1 MRAGHGSVPLPVPD
15 GTPLGGYAAR
25 VAPSDGALAPL
36 RVDCV
41 SIAAGADRFLLV
53 VAELAGVNTDL
64 VAEIRRRTL
73 SVPAPRVGTLPGG
86 AGHAYPIAAPVGDAV
101 WVCATHTHSG
111 PDVGTQAGGGTTP
124 ATWLAAV
131 AAAAA
136 EAARLAVAN
145 ETECV
150 AAHHDG
156 VLDGVGS
163 RRGADDG
170 DRRVPVDVLRFGPAG
185 APAGVLAVV
194 PVHPT
199 VLPASSSVVSGDL
212 TAWIRDELRARL
224 GGSPWVVVATGAA
237 GDVSTRWTRTEQTA
251 GEGRRLAALAAD
263 QLAALVATPGR
274 AWSAD
279 DGIDAA
285 RATLPLPVRHDDRDR
300 LAGLR
305 AEFTGRL
312 AGLADGDPSGRAA
325 VTALQGV
332 EAAAGRSGAATV
344 PLELAAVRLGGL
356 TLQGIGGEPFLS
368 LRDVAAPSV
377 LLGYANG
384 YAGYLPAAADFATP
398 GYEVLISPFR
408 PDAAERAA
416 GVLHELVHR
425 TTHGG

>member
-1 MRAGHGSVPLPVPD
+1 MRAGHGSVPLSVPD

-25 VAPSDGALAPL
+25 VAPSDGTLAPL

-64 VAEIRRRTL
+64 VTEIRRR
-73 SVPAPRVGTLPGG
+73 VDGE
-86 AGHAYPIAAPVGDAV
+86 V
-101 WVCATHTHSG
+101 WICATHTHSG
-111 PDVGTQAGGGTTP
+111 PDVGTRAGGGTTP
-124 ATWLAAV
+124 DAWLTAV
-131 AAAAA
+131 ADAAA
-136 EAARLAVAN
+136 EAARLAVAS
-145 ETECV
+145 EAECV
-150 AAHHDG
+150 ASHHDG
-156 VLDGVGS
+156 MLDGVGS

-185 APAGVLAVV
+185 APLGVLAVV

-212 TAWIRDELRARL
+212 TAWIRDELRSRL

-237 GDVSTRWTRTEQTA
+237 GDVSTRWTRTAQTA
-251 GEGRRLAALAAD
+251 DEGRRLAGLAAD
-263 QLAALVATPGR
+263 QLATLVAAPGR
-274 AWSAD
+274 TWSAD
-279 DGIDAA
+279 DGIGAA
-285 RATLPLPVRHDDRDR
+285 RATLPLPVRHEDRDR

-305 AEFTGRL
+305 TEFTDRL
-312 AGLADGDPSGRAA
+312 TGLADGDPAGRAA

-332 EAAAGRSGAATV
+332 DAAAGRSGDATV

-356 TLQGIGGEPFLS
+356 TLHGIGGEPFLS
-368 LRDVAAPSV
+368 LRDSATPSV

-416 GVLHELVHR
+416 GVLRDLS
-425 TTHGG
+425 TDPTHGG